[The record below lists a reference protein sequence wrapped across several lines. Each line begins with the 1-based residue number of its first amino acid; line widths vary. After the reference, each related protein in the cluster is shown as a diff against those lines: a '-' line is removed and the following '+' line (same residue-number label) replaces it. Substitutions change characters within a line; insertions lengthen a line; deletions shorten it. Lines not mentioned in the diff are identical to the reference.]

1 MFDLNLLWKS
11 NRVTNMLDRG
21 TAVIDRS
28 TGVTAVLVALVLI
41 PMLWVNG
48 NIEIST
54 INMFGRYLC
63 FALVAVSLNLLWG
76 YTGMLCLC
84 QSLFFA
90 FGGYAMGMFLAH
102 HGGPEGIV
110 DVNNWKMPACLYQVY
125 PGQVGESEKDWLVPI
140 FWKPFYWF
148 SSTVVLGL
156 LLPGLFA
163 AVIGFF
169 VFRSRVKGVFF
180 AILTQALTLAV
191 WLVFTMNETMLCG
204 TNGLT
209 RFESVG
215 PFTPENSGSQWT
227 LTLVITGVLSAHFY
241 MLAMWITNKFRNR
254 KIDVE
259 KLNRAK
265 KLLLLGLS
273 IGVALAPGMWCSNN
287 VTSQFDLYDQLKD
300 ERVQLILYIA
310 STVALIDVYL
320 FCSYLIQS
328 RIGRV
333 LIAVRD
339 NEQRLRFTGYKPY
352 VFKVFVFTVSA
363 MIAGLAGMLY
373 APQMGIFT
381 PTNLET
387 KESILVVIWVAVGG
401 RGTLSGPIV
410 GALSVNL
417 LYNWLTSA
425 APDTWPFVQGAL
437 FILVVLVMPNGLV
450 SIWSFLMR
458 TKQRLGQPDMSPVDV
473 TEHAIQV
480 DDAAS
485 RLSRIATLQRHQTD
499 SEEIQAEILNVE
511 NLSVVFDGFK
521 ALDIDKFTLQHYM
534 LQVIIG
540 PNGAGKTT
548 FCDIISGKTRCTS
561 GRLEYQQQDITKRDE
576 ASIARMGI
584 GRKFQ
589 TPSLFDSLTVYENM
603 EIALPNWHG
612 LGRNLLQSTSS
623 SEDRRILELL
633 HRVGL
638 NDQRDRQVKYLSHGQ
653 RQWLE
658 ISMLI
663 LSDPVL
669 LLVDEPAA
677 GLTDEETVLTA
688 ELLLELQSDH
698 TIIVIEHDMDF
709 VRLLNSPVLVL
720 NEGKVMAS
728 GTMEEVQ
735 ADERVVEAY
744 LGR

>member
-28 TGVTAVLVALVLI
+28 TSVTAVLVALVLI

-320 FCSYLIQS
+320 FS
-328 RIGRV
+328 
-333 LIAVRD
+333 
-339 NEQRLRFTGYKPY
+339 
-352 VFKVFVFTVSA
+352 
-363 MIAGLAGMLY
+363 
-373 APQMGIFT
+373 
-381 PTNLET
+381 LET
-387 KESILVVIWVAVGG
+387 
-401 RGTLSGPIV
+401 
-410 GALSVNL
+410 
-417 LYNWLTSA
+417 
-425 APDTWPFVQGAL
+425 
-437 FILVVLVMPNGLV
+437 
-450 SIWSFLMR
+450 
-458 TKQRLGQPDMSPVDV
+458 
-473 TEHAIQV
+473 
-480 DDAAS
+480 
-485 RLSRIATLQRHQTD
+485 
-499 SEEIQAEILNVE
+499 
-511 NLSVVFDGFK
+511 
-521 ALDIDKFTLQHYM
+521 
-534 LQVIIG
+534 II
-540 PNGAGKTT
+540 T
-548 FCDIISGKTRCTS
+548 
-561 GRLEYQQQDITKRDE
+561 
-576 ASIARMGI
+576 
-584 GRKFQ
+584 
-589 TPSLFDSLTVYENM
+589 
-603 EIALPNWHG
+603 
-612 LGRNLLQSTSS
+612 
-623 SEDRRILELL
+623 
-633 HRVGL
+633 
-638 NDQRDRQVKYLSHGQ
+638 
-653 RQWLE
+653 
-658 ISMLI
+658 
-663 LSDPVL
+663 
-669 LLVDEPAA
+669 
-677 GLTDEETVLTA
+677 
-688 ELLLELQSDH
+688 
-698 TIIVIEHDMDF
+698 
-709 VRLLNSPVLVL
+709 
-720 NEGKVMAS
+720 
-728 GTMEEVQ
+728 
-735 ADERVVEAY
+735 
-744 LGR
+744 